1 MCIRDSSRV
10 VLPHHARQVNRVPQ
24 GEYLSLPGGH
34 MFPLERPQDTA
45 RLLRELFARW
55 QGQGMERSA

>member
-1 MCIRDSSRV
+1 
-10 VLPHHARQVNRVPQ
+10 
-24 GEYLSLPGGH
+24 

-45 RLLRELFARW
+45 RLLRELFSRW

>member
-1 MCIRDSSRV
+1 M
-10 VLPHHARQVNRVPQ
+10 PK

-45 RLLRELFARW
+45 SLLRELFGRW